1 MSLKIGSKKWKSL
14 IKKYRYYKKTL
25 NIWTFDENVD
35 QQVCQIININS
46 QCTVMSVSILYLEVC
61 FYFVLLCLFLFCTAM
76 SVSILYRDV
85 CFYFVPWCLF
95 LFCTVMSVSILY
107 RDVCFY
113 FTGMGLGQWGA
124 VWCSGVVESVSH
136 GLESHQRLLLFAWTR
151 NFIA

>member
-1 MSLKIGSKKWKSL
+1 MLNLGHRKLLKYMSLKIGSKKWKSL

-25 NIWTFDENVD
+25 SIWTFNEDVD

-61 FYFVLLCLFLFCTAM
+61 FYFVPLCLFLFCTAM

-95 LFCTVMSVSILY
+95 LFCTVMSVSI
-107 RDVCFY
+107 RVPSKAPVVCLDKKLHCLVLVGSRNRFAHD
-113 FTGMGLGQWGA
+113 FTIKLK
-124 VWCSGVVESVSH
+124 
-136 GLESHQRLLLFAWTR
+136 
-151 NFIA
+151 